1 MSPHSG
7 QWSIFLSIHLSV
19 YLCIYL
25 FVSIDLSIY
34 THTHTQ
40 IHICIY
46 VRILIL
52 FLPIISEKSCFIVH
66 SYFTLPSKSAFH
78 LQDWLSGLASPQ
90 IKRVS
95 FSVLIMR
102 TGSSQ
107 TEISQEAFFFFFL
120 LQKQLSRFRT
130 TDALYL
136 RNSWSGL
143 TDVKR
148 LK

>member
-1 MSPHSG
+1 M
-7 QWSIFLSIHLSV
+7 IYLSIYPSICLSM
-19 YLCIYL
+19 YLSLCIYR
-25 FVSIDLSIY
+25 SIY
-34 THTHTQ
+34 LHTHTH
-40 IHICIY
+40 ICIC

-52 FLPIISEKSCFIVH
+52 FLPIICHKPCFIVH
-66 SYFTLPSKSAFH
+66 FYITLPSKSAFH

-102 TGSSQ
+102 TAFSQ
-107 TEISQEAFFFFFL
+107 TEIAQEAFFFFLFFF

-130 TDALYL
+130 TDTLYL

-148 LK
+148 FK